1 MWTDRNA
8 LIASIKRSRKDDLKR
23 NRTKSH
29 VVSVELQECGGKL
42 IISRVSDKI

>member
-8 LIASIKRSRKDDLKR
+8 LIASIKSRKDDLKR